1 MTDLIIDVLI
11 THNVLYLQYL
21 STISEQQNMQDI
33 QQTVYMCVGMGF
45 KPDLKLET

>member
-11 THNVLYLQYL
+11 THNVLYLQSL
-21 STISEQQNMQDI
+21 STISEQQTMQDI

-45 KPDLKLET
+45 KTDLKLV